1 MRGRTNHVDQL
12 AAITKVMEIIPFA
25 AEIRGHVQQIIDN
38 PVFRSSRRSQEF
50 VQFIVEKALDGQF
63 EALKERT
70 IGVELFGRTPA
81 YDTGEDAIVRVTACE
96 VRKRLAQFYTESE
109 AQAEF
114 RVELFPGSYIP
125 EFRKLPPFQSSS
137 IEKPNQQLEASPSDI
152 HVPPG
157 SVDVMPVTVAPANV
171 KRSYSWKL
179 SAALLGAGG
188 CLLVML
194 WVLNLLHVG
203 FFNNA
208 PLNQLPWSAIVR
220 PNRQTHLIFCDP
232 EIVTIQR
239 VLNFSISLSDYA
251 NQHYWPSA
259 VPLHLEAQKT
269 LQELHFRGAS
279 VAAVD
284 AGVALNMA
292 NLLASG
298 AKHPMQPHMA
308 RSIRLGDFKTEDN
321 FILLGSPRSNPWI
334 ELFQDQ
340 LDFSFAFDSVRRS
353 EFIREKNRGKGE
365 ERHYLPTAEGWETGH
380 AYAIIALVANPNQSG
395 TVLLIA
401 GSNAE
406 ATEAAGKL
414 ATNPDQMAQ
423 TLKGSGINP
432 GGHLRHF
439 EILLQVSTM
448 AGSPNTFQ
456 VIACRPLS

>member
-1 MRGRTNHVDQL
+1 MRGRTNQIDQL
-12 AAITKVMEIIPFA
+12 AAITKVIEITPYA
-25 AEIRGHVQQIIDN
+25 VEIRGHVQQIIDH

-50 VQFIVEKALDGQF
+50 IQFIVEKALDGQF

-70 IGVELFGRTPA
+70 IGVELFGRSPA

-96 VRKRLAQFYTESE
+96 VRKRLAQFYSE
-109 AQAEF
+109 FGAHAEF
-114 RVELFPGSYIP
+114 RVELLPGSYIP
-125 EFRKLPPFQSSS
+125 EFRKLPAFQPPSAEKFIQQ
-137 IEKPNQQLEASPSDI
+137 IENFPTDSHIAPESAE
-152 HVPPG
+152 VT
-157 SVDVMPVTVAPANV
+157 PVNTAPANV
-171 KRSYSWKL
+171 KRSYPWML
-179 SAALLGAGG
+179 IAAFLGAGG
-188 CLLVML
+188 CLLLAL
-194 WVLNLLHVG
+194 WALNLLHLG
-203 FFNNA
+203 LPNEA
-208 PLNQLPWSAIVR
+208 PLNQLPWSAIVQS
-220 PNRQTHLIFCDP
+220 NRQTHLIFCDP

-259 VPLHLEAQKT
+259 VPSHLESQKT

-284 AGVALNMA
+284 AGVALNIA
-292 NLLASG
+292 NLIASG

-308 RSIRLGDFKTEDN
+308 RNIRLGDFKTEDN

-340 LDFSFAFDSVRRS
+340 LDFSFAFDSVRHS
-353 EFIREKNRGKGE
+353 EFIREKSRGSGE
-365 ERHYLPTAEGWETGH
+365 GRRYLPTAEGWETGH

-414 ATNPDQMAQ
+414 ATNPDQIAQ
-423 TLKGSGINP
+423 ALKGSGINP
-432 GGHLRHF
+432 AGPLRHF

-456 VIACRPLS
+456 VITCRPLS